1 MMKRALSIVA
11 AMFVLSLWAG
21 LVNAQSVD
29 TDGAE
34 PLRLTAAYAGLSA
47 PAPARVQQ
55 PGTTAQ
61 GKPVPLQS
69 TSLPPRLASMVGYI
83 DDPIVSSKV
92 RVRYELAH
100 GNTVPD
106 RAEFFYA
113 KCGCYRDIPITDP
126 AFDREAPGPRPGAAD
141 DIDFRQF
148 FVMGEFA
155 PSRHVSFFA
164 ELPVRW
170 VMPQSFI
177 PGTGP
182 GFTDKT
188 GIGDLRAGAKI
199 GLGTAESYAVTAQ
212 VKAFLPTGEAAEGLG
227 TDHFSLEPAL
237 LYFQQM
243 NRFNLEMQTGVWLP
257 FDGAA
262 GIPVQ
267 ADEHFAGN
275 VFFYGIGPSVEVV
288 RTDQV
293 RVAPIVELI
302 GWRVLDGFQTM
313 APALGDAD
321 ASGTNIV
328 NLKFGARIVWNNR
341 GSVYVGYGKA
351 LTDAL
356 WYDDILRFEYRQG
369 F

>member
-11 AMFVLSLWAG
+11 ALFVFTLSVG
-21 LVNAQSVD
+21 IVEAQSPD
-29 TDGAE
+29 AHGTQ
-34 PLRLTAAYAGLSA
+34 PLRLSAAYAESST
-47 PAPARVQQ
+47 PAAARAQQSTTTSQAKPA
-55 PGTTAQ
+55 T
-61 GKPVPLQS
+61 LQA

-92 RVRYELAH
+92 RVRYELGY

-113 KCGCYRDIPITDP
+113 KCGCYQNVTGPNFDP
-126 AFDREAPGPRPGAAD
+126 DAPGPRPGAAN

-155 PSRHVSFFA
+155 PSRHVSLFA

-170 VMPQSFI
+170 VLPQSFI
-177 PGTGP
+177 PATLP

-188 GIGDLRAGAKI
+188 GIGDLRAGAKF
-199 GLGTAESYAVTAQ
+199 GLGSTESYAVTAQ
-212 VKAFLPTGEAAEGLG
+212 IKAFLPTGEASKGLG
-227 TDHFSLEPAL
+227 TDHFSLEPSF
-237 LYFQQM
+237 LYLQQV
-243 NRFNLEMQTGVWLP
+243 NRMNLELQTGVWLP
-257 FDGAA
+257 FGGAT
-262 GIPVQ
+262 GLPTQ

-288 RTDQV
+288 RTERV
-293 RVAPIVELI
+293 RIAPIVELV
-302 GWRVLDGFQTM
+302 GWRVLDGFQTIE
-313 APALGDAD
+313 AALGDAD

-328 NLKFGARIVWNNR
+328 NLKFGARVVWNNR